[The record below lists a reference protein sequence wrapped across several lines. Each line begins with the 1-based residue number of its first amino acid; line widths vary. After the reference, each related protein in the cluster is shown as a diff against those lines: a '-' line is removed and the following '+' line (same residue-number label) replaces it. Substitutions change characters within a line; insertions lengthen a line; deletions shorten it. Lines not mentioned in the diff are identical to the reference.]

1 MVKRNRLG
9 GKNIRQ
15 HTPVFPSREEE
26 AVEIKAHTGCWA
38 MANGFIRNQKKT
50 VLEHLIKELE

>member
-38 MANGFIRNQKKT
+38 MANGFIRKQKKQSEILAML
-50 VLEHLIKELE
+50 VC